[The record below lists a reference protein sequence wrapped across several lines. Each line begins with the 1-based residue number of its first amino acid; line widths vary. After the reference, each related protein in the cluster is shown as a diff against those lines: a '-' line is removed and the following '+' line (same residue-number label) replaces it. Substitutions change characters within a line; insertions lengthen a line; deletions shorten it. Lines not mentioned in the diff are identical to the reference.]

1 MLKPMV
7 LEEGERT
14 PPYSWE
20 ERSCDIIKVAMAMT
34 KRRKIKILNDSIYWY
49 YFLKTCVHLLE
60 RKVYW
65 ILMNFMDCMSF
76 FTASV
81 IHGRGGLDAIQM
93 VVKSDKTSRNI
104 LGSTSRLYY

>member
-34 KRRKIKILNDSIYWY
+34 KRRRIKILNDSIYWY

-81 IHGRGGLDAIQM
+81 IHG
-93 VVKSDKTSRNI
+93 
-104 LGSTSRLYY
+104 

>member
-20 ERSCDIIKVAMAMT
+20 EKSFDIIKVATAMT

-49 YFLKTCVHLLE
+49 YFLKTCIHLLE
-60 RKVYW
+60 RK
-65 ILMNFMDCMSF
+65 
-76 FTASV
+76 A
-81 IHGRGGLDAIQM
+81 
-93 VVKSDKTSRNI
+93 
-104 LGSTSRLYY
+104 